1 MAEGDVAKLQRHL
14 SLLREE
20 YVKLQA
26 RCADVERKYNVAV
39 AASGN
44 ADSDSF
50 VSRLLKTVASLF
62 DQELYS
68 DLTVQLNG
76 KSIRAHKFVL
86 SCRSQTWGVG
96 NLADVDTLDL
106 TDIQP
111 DVGLVLLRWVYTD
124 QMESGLQDGFLLD
137 LMKTAKRF
145 SLDSL
150 LSRCEESLVSSVNV
164 KNCVRYYQLADE
176 IGAHNLQRHCSE
188 LISNHWND
196 FGSEDFAHMSAP
208 LLYSM
213 FKAKT
218 RYPLHTAIRTHRE
231 DVVFLY
237 LIEFDSLLP
246 GKLNELDDTGQ
257 LPLDLAL
264 SSRQEGIASTLL
276 NHRADVNATDFK
288 GHTLLHKA
296 IERGDEF
303 SALFLVEH
311 NASVELAV
319 PLKKETALHMVA
331 GFEGSRE
338 SSEGMVRVAACLLKH
353 GADVNAQD
361 SNGNTPV
368 HRSIEAKN
376 MGVFCLLLESKAVNS
391 ELRNNEQHT
400 PLGFALHF
408 GDGPYDEESFAG
420 RLANRGASLDA
431 VSKITGDSQLHLVAR
446 AGNEDA
452 GIFLA
457 ERGAQCN
464 ISNNKGETPLHA
476 ACQAGLARLVQ
487 TLLERGA
494 DPNKQTL
501 GSASDDEDARYLE
514 TPLHRA
520 VLNKHVE
527 AVRSILRHKELAV
540 KTPGAGLLIA
550 NLNLKNSKDETA
562 LSLSLELGLHDMAR
576 ELLAAGASLDVVD
589 AEGLSLL
596 HRAIL
601 HQDTAGAIFLLD
613 QGADLNLR
621 TQDGESPLQLAIKRH
636 LPAVVKALCERG
648 ADMTITDE
656 ASSCKSA
663 LWLALEGGQEDVAS
677 VLVQYGCDTDC
688 WSEGPGGC
696 YQTLLHRAIDENN
709 DSVACFLVRS
719 GCDLNSPRRPGPHG
733 EGDEEAFDGQTP
745 LHLSCAWSLEPVVQ
759 TLIEHNAD
767 VNAQDSEGRTPLH
780 VAISNQNSV
789 IISLLL
795 AHPAINLSLRDK
807 QGLTPFAMAM
817 TTRNNKAAETII
829 AREPTAPEQY
839 DNRGR
844 NFLHVAIQKED
855 IESVLFLLSIHVN
868 IHSRTQDAS
877 QLTPLHLAVEA
888 GSEMIVR
895 NLILAGANVNDLTL
909 QKQTALH
916 LAAAKDYSAI
926 CSVLIE
932 NNIDYDLADSGINN
946 ALHVACLKGHLATCR
961 VLLTE
966 SRINAEAVNMRG
978 QNPLHV
984 LCQHGKEN
992 AAAIFE
998 LFLECMPQYPI
1009 NKPDI
1014 EGNSPLL
1021 LAYMQGNGNLCRS
1034 LVRAGAC
1041 LGACNQAGVNIFNYQ
1056 VATKQLLVRLLD
1068 FLPKEPPW
1076 SDGDV
1081 CLECGNKFGIKTR
1094 KHHCRHCG
1102 RILCAK
1108 CSEKDIPILKFN
1120 LNKPVR
1126 VCGVCFDV
1134 LTLGA
1139 SAT

>member
-1 MAEGDVAKLQRHL
+1 MQRSSHRTIQRQPKPVSSATGRLRHSAIRERCPFLPCHHHGAAMAEGEVAKLQRHL

-26 RCADVERKYNVAV
+26 RYADVERKYNVAV

-44 ADSDSF
+44 AGSDSF

-76 KSIRAHKFVL
+76 KSVRAHRFVL

-124 QMESGLQDGFLLD
+124 QMESGLQDSFLLD

-150 LSRCEESLVSSVNV
+150 LNRCEEALMSSVNV

-176 IGAHNLQRHCSE
+176 IGAHNLQHHCSE

-237 LIEFDSLLP
+237 LIEFDSQLP

-264 SSRQEGIASTLL
+264 SSRQESIASTLL

-311 NASVELAV
+311 NASVDLAV

-331 GFEGSRE
+331 GFNASHE
-338 SSEGMVRVAACLLKH
+338 SAGAMVGVAECLLKH

-361 SNGNTPV
+361 SNGNTPI

-376 MGVFCLLLESKAVNS
+376 MGVFCLLLESGKANL

-400 PLGFALHF
+400 ALGFALHF
-408 GDGPYDEESFAG
+408 YDGTYNGESFAG
-420 RLANRGASLDA
+420 QLADKGASLDA

-457 ERGAQCN
+457 QRGAQCN

-476 ACQAGLARLVQ
+476 ACQAGLSRLVQ
-487 TLLERGA
+487 TLLEYGA

-501 GSASDDEDARYLE
+501 GSSADDDDARYLE

-520 VLNKHVE
+520 VINKHFE
-527 AVRSILRHKELAV
+527 AVRSILRHKALAV
-540 KTPGAGLLIA
+540 QTPGAGLLIA

-576 ELLAAGASLDVVD
+576 ELLDAGASLDVVD

-613 QGADLNLR
+613 Q
-621 TQDGESPLQLAIKRH
+621 
-636 LPAVVKALCERG
+636 VC
-648 ADMTITDE
+648 
-656 ASSCKSA
+656 
-663 LWLALEGGQEDVAS
+663 
-677 VLVQYGCDTDC
+677 
-688 WSEGPGGC
+688 
-696 YQTLLHRAIDENN
+696 
-709 DSVACFLVRS
+709 CF
-719 GCDLNSPRRPGPHG
+719 C
-733 EGDEEAFDGQTP
+733 
-745 LHLSCAWSLEPVVQ
+745 
-759 TLIEHNAD
+759 
-767 VNAQDSEGRTPLH
+767 
-780 VAISNQNSV
+780 
-789 IISLLL
+789 
-795 AHPAINLSLRDK
+795 
-807 QGLTPFAMAM
+807 
-817 TTRNNKAAETII
+817 
-829 AREPTAPEQY
+829 
-839 DNRGR
+839 
-844 NFLHVAIQKED
+844 
-855 IESVLFLLSIHVN
+855 
-868 IHSRTQDAS
+868 
-877 QLTPLHLAVEA
+877 
-888 GSEMIVR
+888 
-895 NLILAGANVNDLTL
+895 
-909 QKQTALH
+909 
-916 LAAAKDYSAI
+916 
-926 CSVLIE
+926 
-932 NNIDYDLADSGINN
+932 
-946 ALHVACLKGHLATCR
+946 
-961 VLLTE
+961 
-966 SRINAEAVNMRG
+966 
-978 QNPLHV
+978 
-984 LCQHGKEN
+984 
-992 AAAIFE
+992 
-998 LFLECMPQYPI
+998 
-1009 NKPDI
+1009 
-1014 EGNSPLL
+1014 
-1021 LAYMQGNGNLCRS
+1021 
-1034 LVRAGAC
+1034 
-1041 LGACNQAGVNIFNYQ
+1041 
-1056 VATKQLLVRLLD
+1056 
-1068 FLPKEPPW
+1068 
-1076 SDGDV
+1076 
-1081 CLECGNKFGIKTR
+1081 
-1094 KHHCRHCG
+1094 
-1102 RILCAK
+1102 
-1108 CSEKDIPILKFN
+1108 
-1120 LNKPVR
+1120 
-1126 VCGVCFDV
+1126 
-1134 LTLGA
+1134 
-1139 SAT
+1139 

>member
-1 MAEGDVAKLQRHL
+1 MAEGEVAKLQRHL

-26 RCADVERKYNVAV
+26 RYADVERKYNVAV

-44 ADSDSF
+44 AGSDSF

-76 KSIRAHKFVL
+76 KSVRAHRFVL

-124 QMESGLQDGFLLD
+124 QMESGLQDSFLLD

-150 LSRCEESLVSSVNV
+150 LNRCEEALMSSVNV

-176 IGAHNLQRHCSE
+176 IGAHNLQHHCSE

-237 LIEFDSLLP
+237 LIEFDSQLP

-264 SSRQEGIASTLL
+264 SSRQESIASTLL

-311 NASVELAV
+311 NASVDLAV

-331 GFEGSRE
+331 GFNASHE
-338 SSEGMVRVAACLLKH
+338 SAGAMVGVAECLLKH

-361 SNGNTPV
+361 SNGNTPI

-376 MGVFCLLLESKAVNS
+376 MGVFCLLLESGKANL

-400 PLGFALHF
+400 ALGFVLHF
-408 GDGPYDEESFAG
+408 YDGTCNGESFAG
-420 RLANRGASLDA
+420 KLADKGASLDA

-457 ERGAQCN
+457 QRGAQCN

-476 ACQAGLARLVQ
+476 ACQAGLSRLVQ
-487 TLLERGA
+487 TLLEYGA

-501 GSASDDEDARYLE
+501 GSSADDDDARYLE

-520 VLNKHVE
+520 VINKHFE
-527 AVRSILRHKELAV
+527 AVRSILRHKALAV
-540 KTPGAGLLIA
+540 QTPGAGLLIA

-576 ELLAAGASLDVVD
+576 ELLDAGASLDVVD

-648 ADMTITDE
+648 ADMTVVDE

-677 VLVQYGCDTDC
+677 VLVQYGCDADC

-709 DSVACFLVRS
+709 DSVACFLIRS

-767 VNAQDSEGRTPLH
+767 VNAQDAEGKTPLH
-780 VAISNQNSV
+780 IAITNQNSV

-844 NFLHVAIQKED
+844 NFLHVAIQKSD

-916 LAAAKDYSAI
+916 LAAARDHSAI
-926 CSVLIE
+926 CSVLLE
-932 NNIDYDLADSGINN
+932 NNINYDLADSGINN
-946 ALHVACLKGHLATCR
+946 ALHIACLKGHLATCR

-1041 LGACNQAGVNIFNYQ
+1041 LGACNQAGVSIFNYQ

-1081 CLECGNKFGIKTR
+1081 CLECGSKFGIKTR

>member
-1 MAEGDVAKLQRHL
+1 MAEGEVAKLQRHL

-26 RCADVERKYNVAV
+26 RHAEVERKYNVAV

-44 ADSDSF
+44 ADADSF
-50 VSRLLKTVASLF
+50 VSRLLKTVANLF

-68 DLTVQLNG
+68 DLTVQLDG
-76 KSIRAHKFVL
+76 RTVRAHRFVL

-96 NLADVDTLDL
+96 NLADVDTLDF
-106 TDIQP
+106 TDIRP

-124 QMESGLQDGFLLD
+124 QMELGLEDTFLLD

-145 SLDSL
+145 SLESL
-150 LSRCEESLVSSVNV
+150 MNRCEEALMSSVNV
-164 KNCVRYYQLADE
+164 KNCVRYYQMADE
-176 IGAHNLQRHCSE
+176 IGARNLQHHCSE

-196 FGSEDFAHMSAP
+196 FGSDDFAHMSAP

-218 RYPLHTAIRTHRE
+218 RYPLHTAIRTKRE

-237 LIEFDSLLP
+237 LIEFDSQLP
-246 GKLNELDDTGQ
+246 GKLNELDDGGS

-264 SSRQEGIASTLL
+264 STRQESIARTLL
-276 NHRADVNATDFK
+276 NHKADVNATDYK

-311 NASVELAV
+311 KASVDLAV
-319 PLKKETALHMVA
+319 PLEKETALHMVA
-331 GFEGSRE
+331 GFKASQGTPQ
-338 SSEGMVRVAACLLKH
+338 GMDRVASSLLQH

-361 SNGNTPV
+361 GNGNTPL
-368 HRSIEAKN
+368 HRSIEAQN
-376 MGVFCLLLESKAVNS
+376 VDVFHLLLESKGVNL
-391 ELRNNEQHT
+391 ELRNNDQQT
-400 PLGFALHF
+400 PLGFALHARP
-408 GDGPYDEESFAG
+408 GPYGEDSFAA
-420 RLANRGASLDA
+420 RLADRGASLDA
-431 VSKITGDSQLHLVAR
+431 VNKITGDTQLHLVAR
-446 AGNEDA
+446 AGNEDG

-457 ERGAQCN
+457 NRGAQTN
-464 ISNNKGETPLHA
+464 HSNNKGEGALHV
-476 ACQAGLARLVQ
+476 ACQAGLAKLVR
-487 TLLERGA
+487 TLLDRGA
-494 DPNKQTL
+494 DPNRQTL
-501 GSASDDEDARYLE
+501 GSAADDEEARYLQ
-514 TPLHRA
+514 TPLHLA
-520 VLNKHVE
+520 VLHKHGG
-527 AVRSILRHKELAV
+527 AVRSILEYKAFAQQSPANPSL
-540 KTPGAGLLIA
+540 P
-550 NLNLKNSKDETA
+550 NLNLKNSRDETA
-562 LSLSLELGLHDMAR
+562 LSLALELGLHDVAR
-576 ELLAAGASLDVVD
+576 ELLNAGASLDVAD

-601 HQDTAGAIFLLD
+601 HQDTSGALFLLD
-613 QGADLNLR
+613 QGADFNLCTR
-621 TQDGESPLQLAIKRH
+621 DGETPLQLAIRRH

-648 ADMTITDE
+648 ADMSVE
-656 ASSCKSA
+656 EGNCRSA

-696 YQTLLHRAIDENN
+696 SQTLLHRAIDENN
-709 DSVACFLVRS
+709 DSVAQFLIRS

-733 EGDEEAFDGQTP
+733 EGDEEAYDGQTP
-745 LHLSCAWSLEPVVQ
+745 LHLSCAWSLESVVQ
-759 TLIEHNAD
+759 TLIEHNAN
-767 VNAQDSEGRTPLH
+767 VNAQDSEGKTPLH
-780 VAISNQNSV
+780 VAITNQNSV

-795 AHPAINLSLRDK
+795 GHPSMNLSLRDK
-807 QGLTPFAMAM
+807 QGLTPFAVAM
-817 TTRNNKAAETII
+817 TTRNNRAAETII
-829 AREPTAPEQY
+829 AREPTAAEQY

-844 NFLHVAIQKED
+844 NFLHVAIQKSD

-868 IHSRTQDAS
+868 IHSRTQDSS

-888 GSEMIVR
+888 GSEIIVR

-916 LAAAKDYSAI
+916 LAAAKDHSAI
-926 CSVLIE
+926 CSVLLE
-932 NNIDYDLADSGINN
+932 NHVGFDLVDGNINN
-946 ALHVACLKGHLATCR
+946 ALHVACQKGHLATCR

-966 SRINAEAVNMRG
+966 CSINAEAVNMRG

-1009 NKPDI
+1009 NKPDV

-1021 LAYMQGNGNLCRS
+1021 LAYMNGNGNLCRS
-1034 LVRAGAC
+1034 LVRAGSC
-1041 LGACNQAGVNIFNYQ
+1041 LGSCNQAGVNIFNYQ

-1076 SDGDV
+1076 TDGDI

-1108 CSEKDIPILKFN
+1108 CSEKDIPILKFG

-1126 VCGVCFDV
+1126 VCGICFDV

-1139 SAT
+1139 VST

>member
-1 MAEGDVAKLQRHL
+1 MALTKLHNGQSGGSLPLRPAHGGLFLPFLKCLRRHTLIVCIFRHFLNGHMALKSWWTPDDLTEHFQRTVI
-14 SLLREE
+14 RRR
-20 YVKLQA
+20 K
-26 RCADVERKYNVAV
+26 RCTIF
-39 AASGN
+39 
-44 ADSDSF
+44 DSF
-50 VSRLLKTVASLF
+50 ENVLVGFHVNGAAKAGVATHKCRSSF
-62 DQELYS
+62 MCERSAVS

-106 TDIQP
+106 T
-111 DVGLVLLRWVYTD
+111 GLLHSCALRCLSLLCMQCRPFTD

-353 GADVNAQD
+353 
-361 SNGNTPV
+361 
-368 HRSIEAKN
+368 
-376 MGVFCLLLESKAVNS
+376 
-391 ELRNNEQHT
+391 
-400 PLGFALHF
+400 
-408 GDGPYDEESFAG
+408 
-420 RLANRGASLDA
+420 
-431 VSKITGDSQLHLVAR
+431 GDSQLHLVAR

-767 VNAQDSEGRTPLH
+767 VNAQ
-780 VAISNQNSV
+780 
-789 IISLLL
+789 
-795 AHPAINLSLRDK
+795 
-807 QGLTPFAMAM
+807 
-817 TTRNNKAAETII
+817 
-829 AREPTAPEQY
+829 
-839 DNRGR
+839 
-844 NFLHVAIQKED
+844 
-855 IESVLFLLSIHVN
+855 
-868 IHSRTQDAS
+868 
-877 QLTPLHLAVEA
+877 
-888 GSEMIVR
+888 
-895 NLILAGANVNDLTL
+895 ILAGANVNDLTL

-966 SRINAEAVNMRG
+966 SRINAEAVNMRQVG

-1056 VATKQLLVRLLD
+1056 VATKQLLVRLLGKSILFVPLD